1 MYVERVLSINNGWS
15 ILTTQKREEWE
26 ESKKALRVLDNTFL
40 DKQLSSIEE
49 ENNKKANFI
58 YYLMYS
64 YINYRLIDNSEW
76 SGSLPDVVMDIK
88 KNFPIEAKNRAVK
101 NGVYA
106 SLVGINEL
114 TGGDFTHSFYVNI
127 PHYYNNGG
135 IDVSILFIPTSNAIE
150 ALLGTGI
157 HIRQIE
163 YLPSEE
169 VCRVQLSKL
178 GLPSSPAPIVLAF
191 FSPTE
196 PEEITV
202 EELSTPKI
210 SEASIERTLEFAPE
224 YYQAS
229 VGLLSFF
236 GKILRDKDPQT
247 KAKVRI
253 EQDGNI
259 VRLHIES
266 APGNIETIEERLE
279 QYALIVNKQAPP
291 ESLLDNP
298 GQIVELK
305 AQLRVAQMQV
315 ETAYELKQLSD
326 GRITSLEKQVEFLQS
341 QFAAQ
346 ILQTD
351 KVIDIVGRQN
361 DSHERMQAALLTHSG
376 TLFKDLLQE
385 SSGNQRLA
393 EAVTSLRHNLL
404 SGMATIDIEDKLEQ
418 ALATIKETK
427 PGFLGRILKELEGAA
442 YKASASST
450 LTWVTAWLG
459 IHTKN

>member
-1 MYVERVLSINNGWS
+1 
-15 ILTTQKREEWE
+15 
-26 ESKKALRVLDNTFL
+26 
-40 DKQLSSIEE
+40 
-49 ENNKKANFI
+49 
-58 YYLMYS
+58 
-64 YINYRLIDNSEW
+64 
-76 SGSLPDVVMDIK
+76 
-88 KNFPIEAKNRAVK
+88 
-101 NGVYA
+101 
-106 SLVGINEL
+106 
-114 TGGDFTHSFYVNI
+114 
-127 PHYYNNGG
+127 
-135 IDVSILFIPTSNAIE
+135 
-150 ALLGTGI
+150 
-157 HIRQIE
+157 
-163 YLPSEE
+163 
-169 VCRVQLSKL
+169 
-178 GLPSSPAPIVLAF
+178 VLAF
-191 FSPTE
+191 ISPTFFE
-196 PEEITV
+196 EIEVEEITPLKFG
-202 EELSTPKI
+202 EHT
-210 SEASIERTLEFAPE
+210 IERTLEFAPE

-229 VGLLSFF
+229 VGLLSHF

-298 GQIVELK
+298 GQIIELK

-385 SSGNQRLA
+385 SSGNQRLT
-393 EAVTSLRHNLL
+393 EAVTSLQHNLL
-404 SGMATIDIEDKLEQ
+404 SGMAIIDIEDKLEQ
-418 ALATIKETK
+418 SLATIKETK
-427 PGFLGRILKELEGAA
+427 PGFLGRIQKDLEGAA
-442 YKASASST
+442 YKAAASST
-450 LTWVTAWLG
+450 ITWVAKWLG
-459 IHTKN
+459 AHAQ